1 MQFRRILF
9 LAALAGAPAFAQLAP
24 IRSDRGVTMGH
35 LHLVVRDVDA
45 AKKFWTD
52 FGGKPVKN
60 NQLELIEFPNIYIML
75 RKGEPTGGS
84 VGSSVNH
91 VGFQARNS
99 AEMVAKWNA
108 AGIKTEKGNGAGQ
121 YYVTTDD
128 GLRIE
133 IQEDKTQANPLQ
145 FYHVHFNIPSADTAE
160 AEAWYVRNFD
170 AAPRSGTRYKTDDI
184 PGSNL
189 TLADVKEAAA
199 PTKGRTLDHIGFV
212 VNDLDS
218 FAKRLEA
225 QGVKF
230 DIAPRAVNDGK
241 TKVAF
246 LTDKWGTY
254 IELTEG
260 LAPKP

>member
-1 MQFRRILF
+1 M
-9 LAALAGAPAFAQLAP
+9 FAQLAP
-24 IRSDRGVTMGH
+24 ISGNRGVTMGH

-52 FGGKPVKN
+52 LGGRAVKN
-60 NQLELIEFPNIYIML
+60 NQLDLIEFPNIYIMM

-84 VGSSVNH
+84 VGSTVNH
-91 VGFQARNS
+91 VGFNVQNS

-108 AGIKTEKGNGAGQ
+108 AGIKTEKGNTAGQ
-121 YYVTTDD
+121 YYITTAD

-133 IQEDKTQANPLQ
+133 ILEDKTITKPIQ
-145 FYHVHFNIPSADTAE
+145 FHHVHFNFAADQVTE
-160 AEAWYVRNFD
+160 AQAWYARSFD
-170 AAPRSGTRYKTDDI
+170 AVPGTRGRYKSGDI
-184 PGSNL
+184 PGANL
-189 TLADVKEAAA
+189 TFADVKEAPG

-212 VNDLDS
+212 VNDLN
-218 FAKRLEA
+218 FYA
-225 QGVKF
+225 QKMELQGTKF
-230 DIAPRAVNDGK
+230 DGAPRVVNDGK

-260 LAPKP
+260 LAPQQ